1 MREHRRVVS
10 KPMGRPAYATW
21 LNRHMFAHGTH
32 SDWQQSANFSR
43 LVVALGTLAL
53 IESWHDDSHLVS
65 FFFPEMN
72 EDSKLLWQQALLQ
85 VTHR

>member
-1 MREHRRVVS
+1 
-10 KPMGRPAYATW
+10 MGRPAYATW